1 MHLVHPPKFCITIVF
16 NFSWV
21 LWSSQEK
28 LKTMVREWLGGQ
40 QGALWSMW
48 KKWISSRIIIILL
61 ATKKCFVTNVE
72 RTSLAQ
78 DVFRFWSIVSQP
90 RWGYAGEIQNTP
102 FMKWNTR
109 SRVQQS
115 TKNTQ
120 WTVDRLADWTTSDQ
134 SNQSPGQQVSS

>member
-1 MHLVHPPKFCITIVF
+1 MHLVHPPKFCTTIVS

-21 LWSSQEK
+21 LWPSQEK
-28 LKTMVREWLGGQ
+28 PKTMVRQWLGGQ

-48 KKWISSRIIIILL
+48 KKWISSRIMIILL
-61 ATKKCFVTNVE
+61 ATKKCFVTNME

-78 DVFRFWSIVSQP
+78 DVFRFWSIASQP

-120 WTVDRLADWTTSDQ
+120 WTVDRLVDWTTSDQ
-134 SNQSPGQQVSS
+134 SNQSHGQQVSS

>member
-16 NFSWV
+16 NSSWV

-28 LKTMVREWLGGQ
+28 PKTMVRQWLGDQ

-48 KKWISSRIIIILL
+48 KKWISSRIMIILL
-61 ATKKCFVTNVE
+61 ATKKCFVTNME

-102 FMKWNTR
+102 FVKWHTR

-134 SNQSPGQQVSS
+134 WNQSPGQQVSS